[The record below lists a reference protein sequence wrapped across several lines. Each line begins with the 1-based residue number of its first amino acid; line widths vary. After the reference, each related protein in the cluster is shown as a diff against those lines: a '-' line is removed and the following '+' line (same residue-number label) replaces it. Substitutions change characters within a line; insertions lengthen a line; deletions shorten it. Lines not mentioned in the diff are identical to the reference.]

1 MPAEAAPISRLA
13 RRSLRVHA
21 LLIGVVVL
29 ATLQAGLLLSA
40 VLQLLSQDRDRI
52 EFHFRRV
59 TGAIEEQEA
68 FMRRWQ
74 AQDRRLMPVD
84 VPHPTPAAGLTQGYV
99 PFSLLHSGSPP
110 GAGAWTLGNR
120 LATFFGAFWGDSTFA
135 SPRCGLVNGLGTAGL
150 LVPVTAKDVDGPGL
164 PVRRSQWVLAEV
176 HGRAA
181 AAGLKLGEVRWF
193 RQDPRFGER
202 GVLALALSPLDA
214 GAWQDP
220 DHTASPAVGCLLDV
234 DRLDDHR
241 QLLGEPIYD
250 ELSILAPH
258 GRLLYGPA
266 VPASVD
272 TGRRFTSNGILYRM
286 ESPSGFQAEYR
297 VAWKRVLTQP
307 RGPLIGGVIAA
318 LLLTAGGV
326 ILLRN
331 YRQSVLLPLR
341 AQHEQLLES
350 EAFSRTIL
358 DAAPIGLCLLRKRD
372 GEVILDNAVARA
384 WLGDHHDAGGWNGA
398 WRAEALAE
406 DNPADVVN
414 APYTTPDDR
423 HLLVSVAAARYRGED
438 VRLCLFID
446 FSPQYRAERVLEQAR
461 NAAEAANQAKSLF
474 LATMSH
480 EIRTPLYG
488 VLGTLELLG
497 LTKLDGRQQEYVG
510 TIQRSS
516 STLMTLISDILDV
529 SKAEAGELALEP
541 VVFSPTELTEQALR
555 SYAGSSTRK
564 RLQLYACIDGDVPA
578 LVVGDAARIRQ
589 VLNNLVSNA
598 IKFTDAGRI
607 VVRLRVDRAAP
618 ARLVWQVADSGIGIA
633 EEHQPRLFEPFY
645 QANPGTDAYRGTG
658 LGLAISADLVKL
670 MGGELA
676 VVSELGLGS
685 SFSFQIPLRETQQ
698 IHPPVPRFGEPVMLL
713 VRSPSR
719 ELTSNLCERLR
730 LRGAVADTFTHN
742 ALAPDLQR
750 PLLDVPLDGPV
761 EPWAGPH
768 VVARGDAGDRPEH
781 VDGHWAVSIHSLD
794 AIVEALLLATG
805 RTSQQSMAPALL
817 PPAALG
823 LLVLVAEDNPINQMI
838 LREQLES
845 LGCQAIVARDGEEAL
860 GYWAARRFDA
870 VLTDINM
877 PHVDGYQLAQELRRL
892 GAQVPI
898 IGATANAAPEE
909 RARCLAA
916 GMDGCLVKPITLQAL
931 HEALKRGAR
940 QIDNRDLDAV
950 ASPAGAKVDVLAV
963 PAHLRLLFLSTM
975 REDLRRLAA
984 AQEVGDRNDVAMMV
998 HRIRGGLV
1006 MVFAE
1011 PLAEQAQKLEDEIA
1025 VSALLDSCSS
1035 AIQAFYARV
1044 ERALVYMEHNPPDAP
1059 DTY

>member
-1 MPAEAAPISRLA
+1 MSAEAAPIGRLA
-13 RRSLRVHA
+13 SRSLRVHA
-21 LLIGVVVL
+21 LLIGFVVL

-40 VLQLLSQDRDRI
+40 VQQLLSQDQDRI
-52 EFHFRRV
+52 AFHFRRV

-68 FMRRWQ
+68 FIRRWQ

-84 VPHPTPAAGLTQGYV
+84 VPHPAPAAGLTQGYV

-110 GAGAWTLGNR
+110 GTGAWTLGNR
-120 LATFFGAFWGDSTFA
+120 LATFFGAFWGDSMFP

-164 PVRRSQWVLAEV
+164 PVRQSQWVLADV
-176 HGRAA
+176 HGTATAA
-181 AAGLKLGEVRWF
+181 ALKQGEVRWF
-193 RQDPRFGER
+193 RQNPRFGER

-214 GAWQDP
+214 AAWQDP
-220 DHTASPAVGCLLDV
+220 DGAASSAIGCLLDV

-241 QLLGEPIYD
+241 HLLGEPIYD
-250 ELSILAPH
+250 DLTILSPQ
-258 GRLLYGPA
+258 GQLLYGPE
-266 VPASVD
+266 VPASANA
-272 TGRRFTSNGILYRM
+272 TRRFTRDGIVYRM
-286 ESPSGFQAEYR
+286 RSPSGFEAQYR

-318 LLLTAGGV
+318 LLLAAGGV

-331 YRQSVLLPLR
+331 YRQSVLVPLR

-384 WLGDHHDAGGWNGA
+384 WLGDTHNAAGWNGA
-398 WRAEALAE
+398 WRTEALAE
-406 DNPADVVN
+406 EDPADVVN

-446 FSPQYRAERVLEQAR
+446 LSPQYRAERVLEQAR

-497 LTKLDGRQQEYVG
+497 LTDLDGRQQEYVG

-541 VVFSPTELTEQALR
+541 VVFSPTDLTEQALR
-555 SYAGSSTRK
+555 SYAGSATRK
-564 RLQLYACIDGDVPA
+564 RLQLYGCIDGDVPD
-578 LVVGDAARIRQ
+578 LTVGDAARIRQ

-607 VVRLRVDRAAP
+607 VVRLRVEHTSP
-618 ARLVWQVADSGIGIA
+618 SRLVWQVADSGIGIA

-670 MGGELA
+670 MGGELT

-685 SFSFQIPLRETQQ
+685 SFSFKVPQRETPQPA
-698 IHPPVPRFGEPVMLL
+698 PPGPRFGAPVTLL

-719 ELTSNLCERLR
+719 ELTNNLCERLR
-730 LRGAVADTFTHN
+730 LRGAMAEPFSAK
-742 ALAPDLQR
+742 ALTQHSQH
-750 PLLDVPLDGPV
+750 PLLDAPLDGPV
-761 EPWAGPH
+761 EPWTGPH
-768 VVARGDAGDRPEH
+768 VVARGDAGDRPERSN
-781 VDGHWAVSIHSLD
+781 GHWVVTIHSLD
-794 AIVEALLLATG
+794 AIVDAIQVATG
-805 RTSQQSMAPALL
+805 RTSEQGMAPAIM
-817 PPAALG
+817 PPAPLG

-845 LGCQAIVARDGEEAL
+845 LGCQAVVGSDGEEAL
-860 GYWAARRFDA
+860 GYWAAWRFDA

-877 PHVDGYQLAQELRRL
+877 PHLDGYQLAQRLRQL

-916 GMDGCLVKPITLQAL
+916 GMDECLVKPITLHAL
-931 HEALKRGAR
+931 HEALKRCAR
-940 QIDNRDLDAV
+940 HVDNHDVHAV
-950 ASPAGAKVDVLAV
+950 TSPVHADVDVLAV
-963 PAHLRLLFLSTM
+963 PAHLRPLFLSTM
-975 REDLRRLAA
+975 RDDLRGLDAA
-984 AQEVGDRNDVAMMV
+984 RVAGNRKDIAMMV

-1011 PLAEQAQKLEDEIA
+1011 QLAEQAQELEDEVEA
-1025 VSALLDSCSS
+1025 CSVLERCS
-1035 AIQAFYARV
+1035 NTIQEFSARV
-1044 ERALVYMEHNPPDAP
+1044 ERALVYMELNPPDAP
-1059 DTY
+1059 DTP

>member
-1 MPAEAAPISRLA
+1 MPADAAPIGRLA

-29 ATLQAGLLLSA
+29 ATLQAALLLS
-40 VLQLLSQDRDRI
+40 VVQQLLSQDQDRI
-52 EFHFRRV
+52 AFHFRRV

-74 AQDRRLMPVD
+74 AQDRRLMPAD
-84 VPHPTPAAGLTQGYV
+84 VAHPAPVAGLTQGYV

-120 LATFFGAFWGDSTFA
+120 LATFFGAFWGDSTFP

-150 LVPVTAKDVDGPGL
+150 LVPVTAKDIDGPGL
-164 PVRRSQWVLAEV
+164 PVRQSQWVLADV
-176 HGRAA
+176 HGTAA
-181 AAGLKLGEVRWF
+181 TAALKPGEVRWF
-193 RQDPRFGER
+193 RQNARFGER

-214 GAWQDP
+214 AAWQDP
-220 DHTASPAVGCLLDV
+220 DGAAPSAIGCLLDV

-241 QLLGEPIYD
+241 HLLGEPIYD
-250 ELSILAPH
+250 DLTILSPQGL
-258 GRLLYGPA
+258 LLYGPP
-266 VPASVD
+266 VPAS
-272 TGRRFTSNGILYRM
+272 THATRRFARDGILYRM
-286 ESPSGFQAEYR
+286 QSRSGFQAQYR

-307 RGPLIGGVIAA
+307 RGPLIGGLIAA
-318 LLLTAGGV
+318 LLLAAGGV

-331 YRQSVLLPLR
+331 YRQSVLVPLR

-358 DAAPIGLCLLRKRD
+358 DAAPIGLCLLRTHD
-372 GEVILDNAVARA
+372 GEVILDNAVART
-384 WLGDHHDAGGWNGA
+384 WLGDTHDAAGWTGA
-398 WRAEALAE
+398 WRTDALVE
-406 DNPADVVN
+406 ERPKDVVN

-423 HLLVSVAAARYRGED
+423 HLLVSVAAARYRGQD

-446 FSPQYRAERVLEQAR
+446 FSPQYRAEQVLEQAR
-461 NAAEAANQAKSLF
+461 NSAEAANRAKSLF

-497 LTKLDGRQQEYVG
+497 LTPLDARQQEYVS

-555 SYAGSSTRK
+555 SYAGSATRK
-564 RLQLYACIDGDVPA
+564 RLQLYACIDGDIPA

-607 VVRLRVDRAAP
+607 VARLRVEHRSP
-618 ARLVWQVADSGIGIA
+618 ARLIWQVTDSGIGIA

-645 QANPGTDAYRGTG
+645 QANPGTDAHRGTG

-670 MGGELA
+670 MGGELG

-685 SFSFQIPLRETQQ
+685 SFSFQVPLREAPQ
-698 IHPPVPRFGEPVMLL
+698 PAPLSPRFGAPVTLL

-719 ELTSNLCERLR
+719 ELTNNLCERLR
-730 LRGAVADTFTHN
+730 LRGAVPEPFCIETASQN
-742 ALAPDLQR
+742 SQY

-768 VVARGDAGDRPEH
+768 VVARGDAGDRPERSN
-781 VDGHWAVSIHSLD
+781 GHWAVTIHSLD
-794 AIVEALLLATG
+794 AIVDAILVATG
-805 RTSQQSMAPALL
+805 RTSEQLVAPAIVSLA
-817 PPAALG
+817 PLG

-845 LGCQAIVARDGEEAL
+845 LGCQAVVAGDGEEAL
-860 GYWAARRFDA
+860 GYWTAWRFDA

-877 PHVDGYQLAQELRRL
+877 PHLDGYQLAQRLRQQ
-892 GAQVPI
+892 GANVPI

-909 RARCLAA
+909 RARCLTA

-931 HEALKRGAR
+931 HDEFKRLAPN
-940 QIDNRDLDAV
+940 IDNRDVDAV
-950 ASPAGAKVDVLAV
+950 ISPVHADVDVLKV
-963 PAHLRLLFLSTM
+963 PAHLRSLFLSTM
-975 REDLRRLAA
+975 RDDLRALDAA
-984 AQEVGDRNDVAMMV
+984 KVAGSRKDTALMV

-1006 MVFAE
+1006 MAFAE
-1011 PLAEQAQKLEDEIA
+1011 QLADQAQELEDEIA
-1025 VSALLDSCSS
+1025 DCTLLENCSNL
-1035 AIQAFYARV
+1035 IQAFAARL
-1044 ERALVYMEHNPPDAP
+1044 ERALAYMELSRPDAP